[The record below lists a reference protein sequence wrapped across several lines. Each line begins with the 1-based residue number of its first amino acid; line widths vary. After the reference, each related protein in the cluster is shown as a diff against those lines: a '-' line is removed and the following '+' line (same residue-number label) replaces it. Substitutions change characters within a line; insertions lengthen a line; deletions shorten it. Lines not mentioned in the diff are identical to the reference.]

1 MNKENIIN
9 ILFPLVLLCLISTAE
24 ARGRVGGVGRGGG
37 RRQGGGGK
45 GGVSLFICFGEGCSG
60 LDVTLTCLSILMIL
74 WTMCCCLRDC
84 AKCCDECCEGEEEE
98 EFQSETV

>member
-1 MNKENIIN
+1 MNKENILK
-9 ILFPLVLLCLISTAE
+9 ILIPLVLLCLISTAE
-24 ARGRVGGVGRGGG
+24 ARGRGGG

-45 GGVSLFICFGEGCSG
+45 GGVSLFICFAGEGCSG
-60 LDVTLTCLSILMIL
+60 LDVTLTCLSLLMIL

-84 AKCCDECCEGEEEE
+84 AKCCDECCEGEKEEE